1 MSHCVDFVKMVAALL
16 AIAMPTAPLLAAADR
31 SEPSAEGLAPN
42 TSESS
47 TEMLVPDVSNPST
60 ELLVPGD
67 ESVTE
72 KGLIDEL
79 REGFYWR
86 ANVIGF
92 GTYQDLQHNSSL
104 NPDNT
109 LRIPSYQLAV
119 NPRLDLSLNWR
130 QFEFGVKP
138 RFFYLWDRWTEG
150 TPSNRQESRT
160 EFYVNEWIARVRPVD
175 ELLISY
181 GRENL
186 QWGPSIILSS
196 SNPFNQQNGQN
207 NPWLEVP
214 GLDYGR
220 LVWIPSPAWSAS
232 FIANTAKGR
241 LDEELG
247 PQIFQLAPSADFKKG
262 YALKLDWTG
271 DGKYFT
277 LIPSYREDTGYRIGY
292 FGGWNVTDAILVYSE
307 GSEGDYDGLKLQF
320 GASYTFQ
327 GGATVHLEYFYN
339 GGGCSNHNIDRCFRD
354 GDVNFDDPF
363 FRSNYLMLQYDQR
376 DIIDKFGVNLRLLNS
391 LDEKS
396 AQLTGIFDYEVGA
409 NTQLFLVT
417 NAFLGEKDTE
427 FGSLLNYSLFS
438 GVSYTF

>member
-1 MSHCVDFVKMVAALL
+1 MRHHLDVIKMVAALL
-16 AIAMPTAPLLAAADR
+16 ATAMPMAPVLAAADR
-31 SEPSAEGLAPN
+31 SESPAELVTPPPP
-42 TSESS
+42 ESP
-47 TEMLVPDVSNPST
+47 TDVLVPDALEPST

-67 ESVTE
+67 GSVTE
-72 KGLIDEL
+72 KGLMDEL

-104 NPDNT
+104 NPDNA
-109 LRIPSYQLAV
+109 LRIPSYQLAA
-119 NPRLDLSLNWR
+119 NPRLDLGLNWR

-138 RFFYLWDRWTEG
+138 RFFYLWDRWDDG
-150 TPSNRQESRT
+150 APGNQQDSRT

-175 ELLISY
+175 ELSISY

-220 LVWIPSPAWSAS
+220 MIWIPSPEWSAS
-232 FIANTAKGR
+232 FIANTGKGR
-241 LDEELG
+241 LDEKLG
-247 PQIFQLAPSADFKKG
+247 PQIFRLAPSNDFEKG

-277 LIPSYREDTGYRIGY
+277 VIPSYREDTGYRVGY

-307 GSEGDYDGLKLQF
+307 GSDGNYNGAKLQF
-320 GASYTFQ
+320 GASYTFE

-339 GGGCSNHNIDRCFRD
+339 GDGCSNSKIDRCFRD
-354 GDVNFDDPF
+354 GDVHFSDPF
-363 FRSNYLMLQYDQR
+363 FRGNYLMLQYDHR
-376 DIIDKFGVNLRLLNS
+376 DLIDKLSINVRVLNS

-396 AQLTGIFDYEVGA
+396 AQLTSIVDYEIGE
-409 NTQLFLVT
+409 NTQLFLVS
-417 NAFLGEKDTE
+417 NGFLGDKDTE

>member
-1 MSHCVDFVKMVAALL
+1 MSRYLDVSKIVAALL
-16 AIAMPTAPLLAAADR
+16 ATAMPTAPLLAAADR
-31 SEPSAEGLAPN
+31 SESSAELLTP
-42 TSESS
+42 TPSESS
-47 TEMLVPDVSNPST
+47 TEVLAPDASGLST
-60 ELLVPGD
+60 EILVPGD
-67 ESVTE
+67 ESVIE
-72 KGLIDEL
+72 KGLMDEL

-92 GTYQDLQHNSSL
+92 GTYQDLQHNSPL

-150 TPSNRQESRT
+150 APSNQQDSRT
-160 EFYVNEWIARVRPVD
+160 EFYVNEWIARIRPVD
-175 ELLISY
+175 ELSISY

-220 LVWIPSPAWSAS
+220 MVWIPSPAWSAS
-232 FIANTAKGR
+232 FIANTGKGR

-247 PQIFQLAPSADFKKG
+247 PQIFQLAPSDDFKKG

-277 LIPSYREDTGYRIGY
+277 VIPSYREDTGYRIGY

-307 GSEGDYDGLKLQF
+307 GSDGNYNGLKLQF
-320 GASYTFQ
+320 GTSYTFE
-327 GGATVHLEYFYN
+327 GGSTVHLEYFHN
-339 GGGCSNHNIDRCFRD
+339 GDGCSNQKIDRCFRD
-354 GDVNFDDPF
+354 GDVQFSDPF
-363 FRSNYLMLQYDQR
+363 FRGNYLMLEYDHR
-376 DIIDKFGVNLRLLNS
+376 DIIDKFSVNFRVLNS

-396 AQLTGIFDYEVGA
+396 AQLTSIFDYEIGE
-409 NTQLFLVT
+409 NTQVFLVG
-417 NAFLGEKDTE
+417 NGFFGDKDTE

>member
-1 MSHCVDFVKMVAALL
+1 MSYYIDVSKIVAALL
-16 AIAMPTAPLLAAADR
+16 ATAMPTAPLLAAADR
-31 SEPSAEGLAPN
+31 SESSAELLTP
-42 TSESS
+42 TPSESS
-47 TEMLVPDVSNPST
+47 TEVLAPDASGLST
-60 ELLVPGD
+60 EILVPGD
-67 ESVTE
+67 ESVIE
-72 KGLIDEL
+72 KGLMDEL

-92 GTYQDLQHNSSL
+92 GTYQDLQHNSPL

-150 TPSNRQESRT
+150 APSNQQDSRT
-160 EFYVNEWIARVRPVD
+160 EFYVNEWIARIRPVD
-175 ELLISY
+175 ELSISY

-186 QWGPSIILSS
+186 QWGPSVILSS

-220 LVWIPSPAWSAS
+220 MVWIPSPAWSTS
-232 FIANTAKGR
+232 FIANTGKGR

-247 PQIFQLAPSADFKKG
+247 PQIFQLAPSDDFKKG

-277 LIPSYREDTGYRIGY
+277 VIPSYREDTGYRIGY

-307 GSEGDYDGLKLQF
+307 GSDGNYNGLKLQF
-320 GASYTFQ
+320 GTSYTFE
-327 GGATVHLEYFYN
+327 GGSTVHLEYFHN
-339 GGGCSNHNIDRCFRD
+339 GDGCSDKKIDRCFRD
-354 GDVNFDDPF
+354 GDVQFSDPF
-363 FRSNYLMLQYDQR
+363 FRGNYLMLQYDHR
-376 DIIDKFGVNLRLLNS
+376 DIIDKFSVNFRLLNS

-396 AQLTGIFDYEVGA
+396 AQLTSIFDYEIGE
-409 NTQLFLVT
+409 NTEVFLVG
-417 NAFLGEKDTE
+417 NGFFGDKDTE